1 MLRQLSPGLAG
12 LFLLIRKIT
21 TDKVLA
27 DLQGVGGVVMKTSFD
42 HTREEELSPLRR
54 RPSPTDAN
62 KSDSLASCRREA

>member
-21 TDKVLA
+21 TDQVLA

-42 HTREEELSPLRR
+42 HTREEEL
-54 RPSPTDAN
+54 
-62 KSDSLASCRREA
+62 REALAGHMAAVTSPETTVAH